1 MSQNT
6 GIAADEYPFL
16 AKIDKRIEAITGLST
31 DSSEGHQVANYGI
44 GGHYEPHLDFT
55 SKFGDAPLESWSKD
69 GNRIATLVFYVCNL
83 CVIRL
88 DFNVINLCFKVDRRI
103 KRRCDCISVFER

>member
-69 GNRIATLVFYVCNL
+69 GNRIATLVFYVCLN
-83 CVIRL
+83 
-88 DFNVINLCFKVDRRI
+88 DF
-103 KRRCDCISVFER
+103 